1 MDILT
6 YIPNLD
12 LFRAECKAIA
22 ESDPLETNADGE
34 LVNKS
39 QKFFSYDEE
48 TKEISYN
55 VSRIPVHYNDDYTK
69 SVCLVRL
76 STEAEQEAF
85 GELTTRGR
93 IGGANAGQ
101 YVFDSVESKAIYD
114 TIYDQTPIEI
124 VIEGEQ
130 NIFYTPPAMIGLF
143 A

>member
-6 YIPNLD
+6 YVEDLD
-12 LFRAECKAIA
+12 LFRAECEALA
-22 ESDPLETNADGE
+22 LAD
-34 LVNKS
+34 NN
-39 QKFFSYDEE
+39 FFSYDEE

-85 GELTTRGR
+85 DELTTMVR
-93 IGGANAGQ
+93 IGVADAGQ